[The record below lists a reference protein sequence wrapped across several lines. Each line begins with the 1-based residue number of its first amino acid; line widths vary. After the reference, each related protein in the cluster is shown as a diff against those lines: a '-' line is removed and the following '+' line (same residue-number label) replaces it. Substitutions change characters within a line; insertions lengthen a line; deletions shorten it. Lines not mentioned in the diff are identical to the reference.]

1 MSPKLLR
8 PRPRASGGYD
18 PDAQRYFDAVESA
31 EGQQLESLVKKAISD
46 FIVGC
51 KADGIWPAI
60 KASCILM
67 GARTLSGA
75 LTPLVG
81 AAPTNNNF
89 VSGDY
94 NRKTGLVGDGFTKH
108 LSCNRNN
115 NADPQNSH
123 HIATF
128 VTVDA
133 FFVRFATEYPI
144 YIGAGGTLNGATN
157 VGLLADTGSLFSR
170 SRSSDFSDVASAGVG
185 LTGLSRSTA
194 GSYVVRSAGVSSTVT
209 QASEN
214 PADADVSVLWS
225 NNDAG
230 LVYSNARIAF
240 YSVGESLSLALLD
253 SRVSALRNAIGVAI
267 P

>member
-1 MSPKLLR
+1 MCAMSPRLLR
-8 PRPRASGGYD
+8 PRAYDSSARA
-18 PDAQRYFDAVESA
+18 YFNAVASA
-31 EGQQLESLVKKAISD
+31 DGQQLEPLVKKAISD

-67 GARTLSGA
+67 GARTLAGA

-81 AAPTNNNF
+81 ASPTNNNF

-94 NRKTGLVGDGFTKH
+94 NRKTGLVGDGSTKR

-123 HIATF
+123 HIAAF

-133 FFVRFATEYPI
+133 TFIAGVTDYPI

-157 VGLLADTGSLFSR
+157 VGLLEDTGSLFSR
-170 SRSSDFSDVASAGVG
+170 SRSSGFSDVASVGVG

-209 QASEN
+209 QASQT
-214 PADADVSVLWS
+214 PANAELSVFWS

-230 LVYSNARIAF
+230 TVYSNARIAF

-253 SRVSALRNAIGVAI
+253 SRVSALRNAIGAAI